1 MPHVLLDVR
10 RRNEST
16 TKTIAIALCASLG
29 LHASLLS
36 FGYTWALIG
45 LFLFSFFTALYLDAM
60 NLTNGYSTYYS
71 VSFSKLA
78 TQAAE
83 HKGSDINAQEGT
95 SPSKKHD

>member
-10 RRNEST
+10 RRDEST